1 MSALPPFAGFG
12 AKKAGRCERFVTIH
26 LPCTSNAQ
34 HKAQTMARFL
44 YRILR
49 VVNIVGRFEENA
61 LREAMTN
68 SSMKQKMQTL
78 VATELSKPLSYMLPL
93 TGQAMQPAL
102 NAAVKSQS
110 EAHDKLVIRR
120 MSGKSQTFLNR
131 VYVDDVVVVRDPNDK
146 RRKYVRRVAGLAGDQ
161 LVSDNTGDE
170 TMQIPGDH
178 CWVVRDNDSAAE
190 CPDSRKF
197 GPLSIEHI
205 LGRVMYAI
213 RSATDHGRVI
223 SSPYAMASDAIVLAH
238 EPISHFLRD
247 APKSSGNQTDSE
259 KKV

>member
-1 MSALPPFAGFG
+1 
-12 AKKAGRCERFVTIH
+12 
-26 LPCTSNAQ
+26 
-34 HKAQTMARFL
+34 MARFL

-68 SSMKQKMQTL
+68 SSMKQKMQAL
-78 VATELSKPLSYMLPL
+78 VATELSKPLSYMLPM

-102 NAAVKSQS
+102 NAAAKAQT
-110 EAHDKLVIRR
+110 ETHDKLVIRR
-120 MSGKSQTFLNR
+120 MNGKSQTFLDR
-131 VYVDDVVVVRDPNDK
+131 VYVDDVVVVRDPDDQ
-146 RRKYVRRVAGLAGDQ
+146 RRKYVRRVAGLAGDE
-161 LVSDNTGDE
+161 LVSDNVGDAA
-170 TMQIPGDH
+170 MRIPGDH
-178 CWVVRDNDSAAE
+178 CWVVRDNDAAAE

-197 GPLSIEHI
+197 GPLSLEHI

-213 RSATDHGRVI
+213 RSATDHGRVV

-238 EPISHFLRD
+238 EPISQFLRD
-247 APKSSGNQTDSE
+247 APKSTGTQSDND